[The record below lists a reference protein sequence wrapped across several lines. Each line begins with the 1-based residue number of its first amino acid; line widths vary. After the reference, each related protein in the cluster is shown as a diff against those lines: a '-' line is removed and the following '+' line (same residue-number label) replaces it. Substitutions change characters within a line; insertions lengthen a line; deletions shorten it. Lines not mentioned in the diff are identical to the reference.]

1 MSKFKNIKKDFPIF
15 ERDINGNKLTYLD
28 SGATSQ
34 KPNSVIDKMTEIYK
48 FNNAN
53 VHRGTY
59 VLSAETTQEYESVRS
74 KFQSFLNA
82 SESDEII
89 FTKGTTEA
97 LNFLANSIA
106 NKFMSEGDE
115 IILSEIEHHANIIP
129 WQMVAEKYKLSIKY
143 VKVNENFSLDLD
155 DLSSKLSSKTKVV
168 SIVGESNLSGMLPDI
183 KEINNLVRA
192 NSEALLI
199 IDGAQLVPHR
209 KVDVQ
214 DLGIDFL
221 VFSGHKMLGPTGIG
235 VVWGKKELL
244 NSLDPVYGGGDMIE
258 EVHYDKATWAPVP
271 HKFEAGT
278 PPYVEAIGLGAAVD
292 YLQDLGMSEVEKHSD
307 ELREYGRKILL
318 DIDGVNVI
326 HSQETIAGCTF
337 GMYVDGVHAADLSL
351 MLDTHGVAVR
361 AGHHCVQPFHRKLGI
376 DATIRSTAYIYN
388 DKEDIDTLKSAL
400 ISSVEM
406 LR

>member
-1 MSKFKNIKKDFPIF
+1 MSKFKNIKIDFPIF

-143 VKVNENFSLDLD
+143 VKVNEDFSLDLD

-307 ELREYGRKILL
+307 ELREYGRKVLL
-318 DIDGVNVI
+318 DIEGVNVI

>member
-1 MSKFKNIKKDFPIF
+1 MSKFSDIKKDFPIF
-15 ERDINGNKLTYLD
+15 ERDINGKKLTYLD

-34 KPNSVIDKMTEIYK
+34 KPNSVIDKMNDIYK

-59 VLSAETTQEYESVRS
+59 VLSSETTSEYESVRY
-74 KFQSFLNA
+74 KLQSFLNA

-106 NKFMSEGDE
+106 NKFMGEGDE

-129 WQMVAEKYKLSIKY
+129 WQMVAEKYKLTINY
-143 VKVNENFSLDLD
+143 VKVNDDFSLDLD

-183 KEINNLVRA
+183 KEINNLVRS
-192 NSEALLI
+192 NSDALLI

-292 YLQDLGMSEVEKHSD
+292 YLENLGMSEVEKHSD
-307 ELREYGRKILL
+307 ELREYGRKVLL

-326 HSQETIAGCTF
+326 HAEQDIAGCTF

-351 MLDTHGVAVR
+351 MLDTPGVAVR

-400 ISSVEM
+400 ISSVEI

>member
-1 MSKFKNIKKDFPIF
+1 MSNFSDIKKDFPIF
-15 ERDINGNKLTYLD
+15 ERDINGKKLTYLD

-34 KPNSVIDKMTEIYK
+34 KPNLVIDKMNDIYK

-59 VLSAETTQEYESVRS
+59 VLSSETTQEYESVRY
-74 KFQSFLNA
+74 KLQSFLNA

-106 NKFMSEGDE
+106 NKFMGEGDE

-129 WQMVAEKYKLSIKY
+129 WQMVAEKYKLTINY
-143 VKVNENFSLDLD
+143 VKVNDDFSLDLD

-183 KEINNLVRA
+183 KEINNLVRS
-192 NSEALLI
+192 NSDALLI

-292 YLQDLGMSEVEKHSD
+292 YLENLGMSEVEKHSD
-307 ELREYGRKILL
+307 ELREYGRKVLL

-326 HSQETIAGCTF
+326 HAEQDIAGCTF

>member
-59 VLSAETTQEYESVRS
+59 VLSAETTQEYESVRT

-143 VKVNENFSLDLD
+143 VKVNEDFSLDLD

-307 ELREYGRKILL
+307 ELREYGRKVLL
-318 DIDGVNVI
+318 DIDGINVI

>member
-1 MSKFKNIKKDFPIF
+1 MSKFSDIKKDFPIF
-15 ERDINGNKLTYLD
+15 ERDINGKKLTYLD

-34 KPNSVIDKMTEIYK
+34 KPNSVIDKMNNIYK

-59 VLSAETTQEYESVRS
+59 VLSSETTQEYESVRY
-74 KFQSFLNA
+74 KLQSFLNA

-106 NKFMSEGDE
+106 NKFMGEGDE

-129 WQMVAEKYKLSIKY
+129 WQMVAEKYKLTINY
-143 VKVNENFSLDLD
+143 VKVNDDFSLDLD

-183 KEINNLVRA
+183 KEINNLVRS
-192 NSEALLI
+192 NSDALLI

-292 YLQDLGMSEVEKHSD
+292 YLENLGMSEVEKHSD
-307 ELREYGRKILL
+307 ELREYGRKVLL

-326 HSQETIAGCTF
+326 HSEQDIAGCTF

>member
-1 MSKFKNIKKDFPIF
+1 MSKFSDIKKDFPIF
-15 ERDINGNKLTYLD
+15 ERDINGKKLTYLD

-34 KPNSVIDKMTEIYK
+34 KPNSVIDKMNYIYK

-59 VLSAETTQEYESVRS
+59 VLSSETTSEYESVRY
-74 KFQSFLNA
+74 KLQSFLNA

-106 NKFMSEGDE
+106 NKFMGEGDE

-129 WQMVAEKYKLSIKY
+129 WQMVAEKYKLTINY
-143 VKVNENFSLDLD
+143 VKVNDDFSLDLD

-183 KEINNLVRA
+183 KEINNLVRS
-192 NSEALLI
+192 NSDALLI

-292 YLQDLGMSEVEKHSD
+292 YLENLGMSEVEKHSD
-307 ELREYGRKILL
+307 ELREYGRKVLL

-326 HSQETIAGCTF
+326 HSEQDIAGCTF

-388 DKEDIDTLKSAL
+388 DKEDIDTLKSEL
-400 ISSVEM
+400 ISSVEI

>member
-59 VLSAETTQEYESVRS
+59 VLSAETTQEYESVRT
-74 KFQSFLNA
+74 KFQFFLNA

-143 VKVNENFSLDLD
+143 VKVNEDFSLDLD

-183 KEINNLVRA
+183 KKINNLVKA
-192 NSEALLI
+192 NSDALLI

-292 YLQDLGMSEVEKHSD
+292 YLQELGMSEVEKHSD
-307 ELREYGRKILL
+307 ELREYGRKVLL

>member
-1 MSKFKNIKKDFPIF
+1 MSKFSNIKKDFPIF

-143 VKVNENFSLDLD
+143 VKVNEDFSLDLD

-307 ELREYGRKILL
+307 ELREYGRKVLL

>member
-1 MSKFKNIKKDFPIF
+1 MSKFSDIKKDFPIF
-15 ERDINGNKLTYLD
+15 ERDINGKKLTYLD

-34 KPNSVIDKMTEIYK
+34 KPNSVIDKMNDIYK

-59 VLSAETTQEYESVRS
+59 VLSSETTSEYESVRY
-74 KFQSFLNA
+74 KLQTFLNA

-106 NKFMSEGDE
+106 NKFMGEGDE

-129 WQMVAEKYKLSIKY
+129 WQMVAEKYKLTINY
-143 VKVNENFSLDLD
+143 VKVNDDFSLDLD

-183 KEINNLVRA
+183 KEINNLVRS
-192 NSEALLI
+192 NSDALLI

-292 YLQDLGMSEVEKHSD
+292 YLENLGMSEVEKHSD
-307 ELREYGRKILL
+307 ELREYGRKVLL

-326 HSQETIAGCTF
+326 HSEQDIAGCTF

>member
-1 MSKFKNIKKDFPIF
+1 MSKFINIKKDFPIF

-59 VLSAETTQEYESVRS
+59 VLSAETTQEYESVRT

-106 NKFMSEGDE
+106 NKFMGEDDE

-143 VKVNENFSLDLD
+143 VKVNEDFSLDLD
-155 DLSSKLSSKTKVV
+155 DLTSKLSSKTKVV

-307 ELREYGRKILL
+307 ELREYGRKVLL
-318 DIDGVNVI
+318 DIDGINVI

>member
-59 VLSAETTQEYESVRS
+59 VLSAETTQEYENVRY

-143 VKVNENFSLDLD
+143 VKVNEDFSLNLD

-307 ELREYGRKILL
+307 ELREYGRKVLL

>member
-1 MSKFKNIKKDFPIF
+1 MSKFSDIKKDFPIF
-15 ERDINGNKLTYLD
+15 ERDINGKKLTYLD

-34 KPNSVIDKMTEIYK
+34 KPNSVIDKMNDIYK

-59 VLSAETTQEYESVRS
+59 VLSSETTQEYEAVRY
-74 KFQSFLNA
+74 KLQSFLNA

-106 NKFMSEGDE
+106 NKFMGEGDE
-115 IILSEIEHHANIIP
+115 IVLSEIEHHANIIP
-129 WQMVAEKYKLSIKY
+129 WQMVAEKYKLTINY
-143 VKVNENFSLDLD
+143 VKVNDDFSLDLD
-155 DLSSKLSSKTKVV
+155 DLSSKLSSRTKVV

-183 KEINNLVRA
+183 KEINNLVRS
-192 NSEALLI
+192 NSDALLI

-258 EVHYDKATWAPVP
+258 EVHYDKATWAQVP

-278 PPYVEAIGLGAAVD
+278 PPYVEAIGLGSAVD
-292 YLQDLGMSEVEKHSD
+292 YLENLGMSEVEKHSD
-307 ELREYGRKILL
+307 ELREYGRKVLL

-326 HSQETIAGCTF
+326 HAEQDIAGCTF

>member
-1 MSKFKNIKKDFPIF
+1 MNQFSNLKEDFPIF
-15 ERDINGNKLTYLD
+15 QRDINGKKLTYLD

-34 KPNSVIDKMTEIYK
+34 KPDSVIEKMNQVYK
-48 FNNAN
+48 FTNAN

-59 VLSAETTQEYESVRS
+59 VLSAETTQEYEGVRN
-74 KFQSFLNA
+74 KCKSFLNA

-97 LNFLANSIA
+97 LNFLANAIA
-106 NKFMSEGDE
+106 NKFMTKGDE

-129 WQMVAEKYKLSIKY
+129 WQMVAEKFGLKINY
-143 VKVNENFSLDLD
+143 VKINKDFSLDLD
-155 DLSSKLSSKTKVV
+155 DLKSKLSKKTKVV

-183 KEINNLVRA
+183 KAINDIVKN

-209 KVDVQ
+209 KVDVKE
-214 DLGIDFL
+214 LGIDFL

-235 VVWGKKELL
+235 VVWGKKDLL
-244 NSLDPVYGGGDMIE
+244 DSLDPVYGGGDMIE
-258 EVHYDKATWAPVP
+258 EVHYDRATWAPVP

-278 PPYVEAIGLGAAVD
+278 PPYVEAIGLGAAID
-292 YLQDLGMSEVEKHSD
+292 YLENLGMTEVEKHSD
-307 ELREYGRKILL
+307 ELREYGRQTLL

-326 HSQETIAGCTF
+326 HSQQEIAGCTF
-337 GMYVDGVHAADLSL
+337 GMYVDGVHASDLSL

-400 ISSVEM
+400 VSSIEM

>member
-74 KFQSFLNA
+74 KIQSFLNA

-143 VKVNENFSLDLD
+143 VKVNEDFSLDLD

-307 ELREYGRKILL
+307 ELREYGRKVLL
-318 DIDGVNVI
+318 DIEGVNVI

>member
-1 MSKFKNIKKDFPIF
+1 MSNFSDIKKDFPIF
-15 ERDINGNKLTYLD
+15 ERDINGKKLTYLD

-34 KPNSVIDKMTEIYK
+34 KPNSVIDKMNDIYK

-59 VLSAETTQEYESVRS
+59 VLSSETTHEYEAVRY
-74 KFQSFLNA
+74 KLQSFLNA

-106 NKFMSEGDE
+106 NKFMGEGDE

-129 WQMVAEKYKLSIKY
+129 WQMVAEKYKLTINY
-143 VKVNENFSLDLD
+143 VKVNDDFSLDLD

-183 KEINNLVRA
+183 KEINNLVRS
-192 NSEALLI
+192 NSDALLI

-292 YLQDLGMSEVEKHSD
+292 YLENLGMSEVEKHSD
-307 ELREYGRKILL
+307 ELREYGRKVLL

-326 HSQETIAGCTF
+326 HAEQDIAGCTF

>member
-1 MSKFKNIKKDFPIF
+1 MSKFSNIKKDFPIF
-15 ERDINGNKLTYLD
+15 KRDINGNKLTYLD

-34 KPNSVIDKMTEIYK
+34 KPNSVIDKMTDIYK

-59 VLSAETTQEYESVRS
+59 VLSSETTSEYESVRY
-74 KFQSFLNA
+74 KLQSFLNA

-106 NKFMSEGDE
+106 NKFISDGDE

-129 WQMVAEKYKLSIKY
+129 WQMVAEKYNLKINY
-143 VKVNENFSLDLD
+143 VKVNDDFSLDLD

-183 KEINNLVRA
+183 KQINNLVRS
-192 NSEALLI
+192 NSDALLI

-292 YLQDLGMSEVEKHSD
+292 YLQNLGMTEVEKHSD

-318 DIDGVNVI
+318 DIEGVNVI
-326 HSQETIAGCTF
+326 HSEQNIAGCTF
-337 GMYVDGVHAADLSL
+337 GMFVDGVHAADLSL

>member
-1 MSKFKNIKKDFPIF
+1 MSKFSDIKKDFPIF
-15 ERDINGNKLTYLD
+15 ERDINGKKLTYLD

-34 KPNSVIDKMTEIYK
+34 KPNSVIDKMNDIYK

-59 VLSAETTQEYESVRS
+59 VLSSETTQEYESVRY
-74 KFQSFLNA
+74 KLQSFLNA

-106 NKFMSEGDE
+106 NKFMGEGDE

-129 WQMVAEKYKLSIKY
+129 WQMVAEKYKLTINY
-143 VKVNENFSLDLD
+143 VKVNDDFSLDLD

-183 KEINNLVRA
+183 KEINNLVRS
-192 NSEALLI
+192 NSDALLI

-292 YLQDLGMSEVEKHSD
+292 YLENLGMSEVEKHSD
-307 ELREYGRKILL
+307 ELREYGRKVLL

-326 HSQETIAGCTF
+326 HAEQDIAGCTF

-400 ISSVEM
+400 ISSVEI

>member
-1 MSKFKNIKKDFPIF
+1 MSKFSDIKKDFPIF
-15 ERDINGNKLTYLD
+15 ERDINGKKLSYLD

-34 KPNSVIDKMTEIYK
+34 KPNSVIDKMNDIYK

-59 VLSAETTQEYESVRS
+59 VLSSETTQEYEAVRY
-74 KFQSFLNA
+74 KLQSFLNA

-106 NKFMSEGDE
+106 NKFMGEGDE

-129 WQMVAEKYKLSIKY
+129 WQMVAEKYKLTINY
-143 VKVNENFSLDLD
+143 VKVNDDFSLDLD
-155 DLSSKLSSKTKVV
+155 DLSSKLSSRTKVV

-183 KEINNLVRA
+183 KEINNLVRS
-192 NSEALLI
+192 NSDALLI

-292 YLQDLGMSEVEKHSD
+292 YLENLGMSEVEKHSD
-307 ELREYGRKILL
+307 ELREYGRKVLL

-326 HSQETIAGCTF
+326 HAEQDIAGCTF

>member
-1 MSKFKNIKKDFPIF
+1 MSKFSDIKKDFPIF
-15 ERDINGNKLTYLD
+15 ERDINGKKLTYLD

-34 KPNSVIDKMTEIYK
+34 KPNSVIDKMTDIYK

-59 VLSAETTQEYESVRS
+59 VLSSETTHEYESVRY
-74 KFQSFLNA
+74 KLQSFLNA

-106 NKFMSEGDE
+106 NKFMGEGDE

-129 WQMVAEKYKLSIKY
+129 WQMVAEKYKLTINY
-143 VKVNENFSLDLD
+143 VKVNDDFSLDLD

-183 KEINNLVRA
+183 KEINNLVRS
-192 NSEALLI
+192 NSDALLI

-292 YLQDLGMSEVEKHSD
+292 YLEHLGMSEVEKHSD
-307 ELREYGRKILL
+307 ELREYGRKVLL

-326 HSQETIAGCTF
+326 HAEQDIAGCTF

>member
-59 VLSAETTQEYESVRS
+59 VLSAETTQEYESVRT

-106 NKFMSEGDE
+106 NKFMGEGDE

-143 VKVNENFSLDLD
+143 VKVNEDFSLDLD

-235 VVWGKKELL
+235 IVWGKKELL

-307 ELREYGRKILL
+307 ELREYGRKVLL

>member
-1 MSKFKNIKKDFPIF
+1 MSKFKNIKKYFPIF
-15 ERDINGNKLTYLD
+15 EIDINGNKLTYMD

-143 VKVNENFSLDLD
+143 VKVNEDFSLDLD

-307 ELREYGRKILL
+307 ELREYGRKVLL
-318 DIDGVNVI
+318 DIDGVNDI

>member
-1 MSKFKNIKKDFPIF
+1 MNKFSDIKKDFPIF
-15 ERDINGNKLTYLD
+15 ERDINGKKLTYLD

-34 KPNSVIDKMTEIYK
+34 KPNSVIDKMNDIYK

-59 VLSAETTQEYESVRS
+59 VLSSETTSEYESVRY
-74 KFQSFLNA
+74 KLQSFLNA

-106 NKFMSEGDE
+106 NKLMGEGDE

-129 WQMVAEKYKLSIKY
+129 WQMVAEKYKLKINY
-143 VKVNENFSLDLD
+143 VKVNDDFSLDLD

-183 KEINNLVRA
+183 KEINNLVRS
-192 NSEALLI
+192 NSDALLI

-235 VVWGKKELL
+235 VVWGRKELL

-292 YLQDLGMSEVEKHSD
+292 YLENLGMSEVEKHSD
-307 ELREYGRKILL
+307 ELREYGRKVLL

-326 HSQETIAGCTF
+326 HSEQDIAGCTF
-337 GMYVDGVHAADLSL
+337 GMYVDGVHASDLSL

>member
-1 MSKFKNIKKDFPIF
+1 MSKFSDIKKDFPIF
-15 ERDINGNKLTYLD
+15 ERDINGKKLTYLD

-34 KPNSVIDKMTEIYK
+34 KPNSVIDKMNDIYK

-59 VLSAETTQEYESVRS
+59 VLSSETTSEYESVRY
-74 KFQSFLNA
+74 KLQSFLNA

-106 NKFMSEGDE
+106 NKFMGEGDE

-129 WQMVAEKYKLSIKY
+129 WQMVAEKYKLTINY
-143 VKVNENFSLDLD
+143 VKVNDDFSLDLD

-183 KEINNLVRA
+183 KEINNLVRS
-192 NSEALLI
+192 NSDALLI

-258 EVHYDKATWAPVP
+258 DVHYDRATLAPVP

-292 YLQDLGMSEVEKHSD
+292 YLENLGMSEVEKHSD
-307 ELREYGRKILL
+307 ELREYGRKVLL

-326 HSQETIAGCTF
+326 HAEQDIAGCTF

>member
-1 MSKFKNIKKDFPIF
+1 MSKFSNIKKDFPIL

-59 VLSAETTQEYESVRS
+59 VLSAETTQEYENVRY

-82 SESDEII
+82 TESDEII

-129 WQMVAEKYKLSIKY
+129 WQMVAEKYKLNIKY
-143 VKVNENFSLDLD
+143 VKVNEDFSLDLD

-183 KEINNLVRA
+183 KEINNLVKA
-192 NSEALLI
+192 NSDALLI

-235 VVWGKKELL
+235 IVWGKKEIL

-307 ELREYGRKILL
+307 ELREYGRKVLL

>member
-1 MSKFKNIKKDFPIF
+1 MNQFSNLKEDFPIF
-15 ERDINGNKLTYLD
+15 QRDINGKKLTYLD

-34 KPNSVIDKMTEIYK
+34 KPDSVIEKMNQVYK
-48 FNNAN
+48 FTNAN

-59 VLSAETTQEYESVRS
+59 VLSAETTQEYEDVRN
-74 KFQSFLNA
+74 KCKSFLNA

-97 LNFLANSIA
+97 LNFLANAIA
-106 NKFMSEGDE
+106 NKFMTKGDE

-129 WQMVAEKYKLSIKY
+129 WQMVAEKFDLKINY
-143 VKVNENFSLDLD
+143 VKINKDFSLDLD
-155 DLSSKLSSKTKVV
+155 DLKSKLSKKTKVV

-183 KEINNLVRA
+183 KEINDIVKN

-209 KVDVQ
+209 KVDVKE
-214 DLGIDFL
+214 LGIDFL

-235 VVWGKKELL
+235 VVWGKKDLL
-244 NSLDPVYGGGDMIE
+244 DSLDPVYGGGDMIE
-258 EVHYDKATWAPVP
+258 EVHYDRATWAPVP

-278 PPYVEAIGLGAAVD
+278 PPYVEAIGLGAAID
-292 YLQDLGMSEVEKHSD
+292 YLENLGMTEVEKHSD
-307 ELREYGRKILL
+307 ELREYGRQTLL

-326 HSQETIAGCTF
+326 HSQQEIAGCTF
-337 GMYVDGVHAADLSL
+337 GMYVDGVHASDLSL

-361 AGHHCVQPFHRKLGI
+361 AGYHCVQPFHRKLGI

-400 ISSVEM
+400 VSSIEIN
-406 LR
+406 

>member
-1 MSKFKNIKKDFPIF
+1 MSKFSDIKKDFPIF

-34 KPNSVIDKMTEIYK
+34 KPNSVIEKMNDIYK

-59 VLSAETTQEYESVRS
+59 VLSSETTSEYESVRY
-74 KFQSFLNA
+74 KLQSFLNA

-106 NKFMSEGDE
+106 NKFMGEGDE

-129 WQMVAEKYKLSIKY
+129 WQMVAEKYKLNINY
-143 VKVNENFSLDLD
+143 VKVNDDFSLDLD

-183 KEINNLVRA
+183 KEINNLVRS
-192 NSEALLI
+192 NSDALLI

-235 VVWGKKELL
+235 VVWGRKELL

-292 YLQDLGMSEVEKHSD
+292 YLENLGMSEVEKHSD
-307 ELREYGRKILL
+307 ELREYGRKVLL

-326 HSQETIAGCTF
+326 PTEQDIAGCTF
-337 GMYVDGVHAADLSL
+337 VMYVDGVHAADLSL

>member
-1 MSKFKNIKKDFPIF
+1 MSKFSDIKKDFPIF
-15 ERDINGNKLTYLD
+15 ERDINGKKLTYLD

-34 KPNSVIDKMTEIYK
+34 KPNSVIDKMNDIYK

-59 VLSAETTQEYESVRS
+59 VLSSETTQEYESVRY
-74 KFQSFLNA
+74 KLQSFLNA

-106 NKFMSEGDE
+106 NKFMGEGDE

-129 WQMVAEKYKLSIKY
+129 WQMVAEKYKLTINY
-143 VKVNENFSLDLD
+143 VKVNDDFSLDLD

-183 KEINNLVRA
+183 KEINNLVRS
-192 NSEALLI
+192 NSDALLI

-292 YLQDLGMSEVEKHSD
+292 YLEHLGMSEVEKHSD
-307 ELREYGRKILL
+307 ELREYGRKVLL

-326 HSQETIAGCTF
+326 HSEQDIAGCTF

>member
-143 VKVNENFSLDLD
+143 VKVNEDFSLDLD

-307 ELREYGRKILL
+307 ELREYGRKVLL

-388 DKEDIDTLKSAL
+388 DKEDIDTLKTAL

>member
-1 MSKFKNIKKDFPIF
+1 MNQFSNLKEDFPIF
-15 ERDINGNKLTYLD
+15 QRDINGKKLTYLD

-34 KPNSVIDKMTEIYK
+34 KPDSVIEKMNQVYK
-48 FNNAN
+48 FTNAN

-59 VLSAETTQEYESVRS
+59 ILSAETTQEYEDVRN
-74 KFQSFLNA
+74 KCKSFLNA

-97 LNFLANSIA
+97 LNFLANAIA
-106 NKFMSEGDE
+106 NKFMTKGDE

-129 WQMVAEKYKLSIKY
+129 WQMVAEKFGLKINY
-143 VKVNENFSLDLD
+143 VKINKDFSLDLD
-155 DLSSKLSSKTKVV
+155 DLKSKLSKKTKVV

-183 KEINNLVRA
+183 KEINDIVKN

-209 KVDVQ
+209 KVDVKE
-214 DLGIDFL
+214 LGIDFL

-235 VVWGKKELL
+235 VVWGKKDLL
-244 NSLDPVYGGGDMIE
+244 DSLDPVYGGGDMIE
-258 EVHYDKATWAPVP
+258 EVHYDRATWAPVP

-278 PPYVEAIGLGAAVD
+278 PPYVEAIGLGAAID
-292 YLQDLGMSEVEKHSD
+292 YLENLGMTEVEKHSD
-307 ELREYGRKILL
+307 ELREYGRQTLL

-326 HSQETIAGCTF
+326 HSQQEIAGCTF
-337 GMYVDGVHAADLSL
+337 GMYVDGVHASDLSL

-388 DKEDIDTLKSAL
+388 DKKDIDTLKSAL
-400 ISSVEM
+400 VSSIEM

>member
-1 MSKFKNIKKDFPIF
+1 MSKFSDIKKDFPIF

-34 KPNSVIDKMTEIYK
+34 KPNSVIDKMNDIYK

-59 VLSAETTQEYESVRS
+59 VLSSETTSEYESVRY
-74 KFQSFLNA
+74 KLQSFLNA

-106 NKFMSEGDE
+106 NKLMGEGDE

-129 WQMVAEKYKLSIKY
+129 WQMVAEKYKLNINY
-143 VKVNENFSLDLD
+143 VKVNDDFSLDLD

-183 KEINNLVRA
+183 KEINNLVRS
-192 NSEALLI
+192 NSDALLI

-292 YLQDLGMSEVEKHSD
+292 YLENLGMSEVEKHSD
-307 ELREYGRKILL
+307 ELREYGRKVLL

-326 HSQETIAGCTF
+326 HAEQDIAGCTF

-400 ISSVEM
+400 ISSVEI